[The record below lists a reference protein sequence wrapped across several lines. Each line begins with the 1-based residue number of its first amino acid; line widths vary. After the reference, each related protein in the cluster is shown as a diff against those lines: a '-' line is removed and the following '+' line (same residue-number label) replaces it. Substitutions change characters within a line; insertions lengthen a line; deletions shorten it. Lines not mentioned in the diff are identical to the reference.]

1 MIGICALAISA
12 CCPPPDIEEPTCPA
26 PPKKKQITAARAM
39 PTPVLS
45 RLQQPSVLPPT
56 SSPPKRD
63 SIEEP
68 PQGLPLPKGDDERLV
83 RETPAE
89 PKRPSPTDTLPDEV
103 IMRLLETGRT
113 AFVRCFRKAIANDP
127 TELSFKVKLHVE
139 LDSNGAITSAKTD
152 TSDPKLDACLTRMAG
167 YLKYPAS
174 GKPVAAELPLFYR
187 GEP

>member
-1 MIGICALAISA
+1 MIGLFALAISA
-12 CCPPPDIEEPTCPA
+12 CCPPPEEPECPVP
-26 PPKKKQITAARAM
+26 PPKPQITEARRL

-45 RLQQPSVLPPT
+45 RLQQPAVLPPT
-56 SSPPKRD
+56 STPVKRD

-89 PKRPSPTDTLPDEV
+89 PRRPSPTDTLPDEV

-113 AFVRCFRKAIANDP
+113 AFVRCFRKAIAEDP

-139 LDSNGAITSAKTD
+139 LDANGTIMTAK
-152 TSDPKLDACLTRMAG
+152 SDASDSKLDACIVRMAH

-174 GKPVAAELPLFYR
+174 GKPVAAEMPLIYR